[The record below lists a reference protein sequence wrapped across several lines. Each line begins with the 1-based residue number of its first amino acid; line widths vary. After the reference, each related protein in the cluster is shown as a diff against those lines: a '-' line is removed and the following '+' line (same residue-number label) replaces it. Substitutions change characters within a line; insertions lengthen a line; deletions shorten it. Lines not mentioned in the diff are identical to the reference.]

1 MASEIDDMFMETH
14 DTNDAKEDEDDTHA
28 TSDDSSKSDHQSY
41 HQTKPT
47 SFFNGTPNPKASKA
61 TKSDD
66 LHASKAEASADLGL
80 SHSHLPS
87 RASHDAQEVGR
98 RWPMGMIFVPS
109 QGGLSHSSAEFTSD
123 DECWAGTAVLLG
135 ALQRLDQQL

>member
-1 MASEIDDMFMETH
+1 M
-14 DTNDAKEDEDDTHA
+14 DAI
-28 TSDDSSKSDHQSY
+28 TS
-41 HQTKPT
+41 
-47 SFFNGTPNPKASKA
+47 A
-61 TKSDD
+61 
-66 LHASKAEASADLGL
+66 ASALGF
-80 SHSHLPS
+80 SHSRLPS
-87 RASHDAQEVGR
+87 RASHDAQEMGR